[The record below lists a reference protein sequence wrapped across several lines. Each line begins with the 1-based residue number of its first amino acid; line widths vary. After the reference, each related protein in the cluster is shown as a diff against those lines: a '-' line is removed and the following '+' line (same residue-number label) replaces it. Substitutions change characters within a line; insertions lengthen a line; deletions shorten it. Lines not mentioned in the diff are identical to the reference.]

1 MKKTLHVIVSTLLF
15 IVVGALKSNAQV
27 AALPFTASLDT
38 FNVITGT
45 TVDVPGVDD
54 AVYQGIPIGFTFNLA
69 GTPHDYMSINTNGY
83 VDLDSTGNNYFYAI
97 LGGTQDNIVAP
108 FGADLRNSLPNAS
121 IQYTTIGTAPN
132 RITIVQWLH
141 YSYFVGN
148 GDVNFQ
154 LMLFE
159 TSNCIRFVYG
169 ANSLVSAPLNTQI
182 GIRGTTIADYIALGD
197 TPCNWANAYPYPA
210 VTTTFPVSLSCSMP
224 SGFAFHFGP
233 CGGSGS
239 VNFSY
244 LTGSVFNDVNGNGS
258 QDTLEPGIPN
268 RVVNLL
274 PGNYYVS
281 TDAGGNYAF
290 FFLDSTQTYTLSTGG
305 ILYWNQTTT
314 PAVLSCNPQTQS
326 CYGLNF
332 GFQQIPNVHEVSVSC
347 PNWGAKPGQP
357 EPMPI
362 SFQNNGTSTES
373 DTITFVMDPL
383 YSFISSN
390 PAPVSQS
397 GQTIQWTYSNLAP
410 GQTGTIML
418 YLLPDSTA
426 VLGNF
431 LNSTLTIAPLNDTI
445 PGNNILNLHQLI
457 TLAWDPN
464 EKLAEPSGE
473 IEAGT
478 EIYYTIHF
486 QNTGNATADNVT
498 VLDTLDADLDLLSF
512 RLIGSS
518 HPVHFVMEGSGIA
531 QFTFYN
537 IQLPDSGADL
547 AGSNGYVSFAIRT
560 LPGLTQNTEIQNRA
574 GIVFDFNPPVMT
586 NTTLNTIWLN
596 VGVNENS
603 AQTFYLKASPNPASA
618 NVLFA
623 FPQKA
628 NEEAS
633 LIVRSLDGKTV
644 LSRNIQ
650 SGESTNLGFLASGIY
665 LCTIT
670 TSAGSSLVKLV
681 KE

>member
-1 MKKTLHVIVSTLLF
+1 
-15 IVVGALKSNAQV
+15 
-27 AALPFTASLDT
+27 
-38 FNVITGT
+38 
-45 TVDVPGVDD
+45 
-54 AVYQGIPIGFTFNLA
+54 
-69 GTPHDYMSINTNGY
+69 
-83 VDLDSTGNNYFYAI
+83 
-97 LGGTQDNIVAP
+97 
-108 FGADLRNSLPNAS
+108 
-121 IQYTTIGTAPN
+121 
-132 RITIVQWLH
+132 
-141 YSYFVGN
+141 
-148 GDVNFQ
+148 
-154 LMLFE
+154 
-159 TSNCIRFVYG
+159 
-169 ANSLVSAPLNTQI
+169 
-182 GIRGTTIADYIALGD
+182 
-197 TPCNWANAYPYPA
+197 
-210 VTTTFPVSLSCSMP
+210 
-224 SGFAFHFGP
+224 
-233 CGGSGS
+233 
-239 VNFSY
+239 
-244 LTGSVFNDVNGNGS
+244 
-258 QDTLEPGIPN
+258 
-268 RVVNLL
+268 
-274 PGNYYVS
+274 
-281 TDAGGNYAF
+281 
-290 FFLDSTQTYTLSTGG
+290 
-305 ILYWNQTTT
+305 
-314 PAVLSCNPQTQS
+314 
-326 CYGLNF
+326 
-332 GFQQIPNVHEVSVSC
+332 
-347 PNWGAKPGQP
+347 
-357 EPMPI
+357 
-362 SFQNNGTSTES
+362 
-373 DTITFVMDPL
+373 
-383 YSFISSN
+383 
-390 PAPVSQS
+390 
-397 GQTIQWTYSNLAP
+397 
-410 GQTGTIML
+410 ML